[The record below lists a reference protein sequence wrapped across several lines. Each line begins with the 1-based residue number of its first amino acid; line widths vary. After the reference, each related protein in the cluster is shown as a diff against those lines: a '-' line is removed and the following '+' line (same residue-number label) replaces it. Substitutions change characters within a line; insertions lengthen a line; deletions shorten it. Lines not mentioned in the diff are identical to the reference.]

1 MYVPSATF
9 VTSKVNEPLEPEHS
23 DGSVPEALLNTG
35 NAFTVVFATVLVVVQ
50 FVVPSVA
57 TTL

>member
-9 VTSKVNEPLEPEHS
+9 VTSKVNEPLEPEQVV
-23 DGSVPEALLNTG
+23 GFVPDALLNTG
-35 NAFTVVFATVLVVVQ
+35 KAFTVTFATVDVVVQ
-50 FVVPSVA
+50 VVVPSLA